1 MERKWLGGTK
11 KGRRGRRKQDSG
23 WGGKSLE
30 RRRTG
35 TRMGRWK
42 MRTGFPTN
50 PQRPLCWLCFY
61 LRMWGHCSGEK
72 RRRTEWLKLRKRAG
86 KNRNSGL
93 RAEIQWNKIHTP
105 WKFCL
110 ILFYRV
116 WVSLLRNTE
125 SFLTWSCFF
134 LPYPPN
140 IIREQFLCVC
150 YSSYHIACTFLH
162 SSSSSQTYS
171 KLSLRGHLLIVL
183 SFHFF

>member
-1 MERKWLGGTK
+1 MERKWLGETK

-61 LRMWGHCSGEK
+61 LRMWGHCWGEK
-72 RRRTEWLKLRKRAG
+72 RRRTERLKLRKRAG

-93 RAEIQWNKIHTP
+93 RAEMQWNKIHTP

-110 ILFYRV
+110 ILFYSLSQLAEKYRV
-116 WVSLLRNTE
+116 NSYLAL
-125 SFLTWSCFF
+125 FF
-134 LPYPPN
+134 FPYPPN

-162 SSSSSQTYS
+162 SSSFSQTYS